1 MNWLSV
7 LGIVVF
13 FLTNVIGTILIC
25 WLINTIGERYD
36 VDGIQDSKQG

>member
-1 MNWLSV
+1 MNWLSI

-25 WLINTIGERYD
+25 WLINAIGEKYD
-36 VDGIQDSKQG
+36 VDGIQDSKQS